1 MNELNSKET
10 LGLLEAILI
19 IDEKSETKEEFK
31 EAVRRIQNT
40 IEKGVTEEADQST
53 R

>member
-1 MNELNSKET
+1 MIETNSKET
-10 LGLLEAILI
+10 LGLLEAVLI

-31 EAVRRIQNT
+31 EAIRRIQRT
-40 IEKGVTEEADQST
+40 IEKGVTEAEQDN